1 MSRPR
6 RSVILSA
13 AKDPAYDTRGVPL
26 ATHRR
31 SFAARRMTAPLL
43 AALALVTARAAL
55 AQPPRDAARTTR
67 SGVYTAAQAER
78 GAEVYAGMCRS
89 CHAPASHT
97 GVTFAKGWKGRP
109 LADLFAYVSERMPK
123 NDPGALAP
131 EQYADVVAYLLKLNA
146 MPAGSAELP
155 PDADALAAIRID
167 VDDPAAG
174 TSAPV
179 RKDPT
184 PRRR

>member
-1 MSRPR
+1 MNR
-6 RSVILSA
+6 RVALGL
-13 AKDPAYDTRGVPL
+13 TL
-26 ATHRR
+26 AG
-31 SFAARRMTAPLL
+31 ARD
-43 AALALVTARAAL
+43 AR

-67 SGVYTAAQAER
+67 SGVYTAAQADR
-78 GAEVYAGMCRS
+78 GADVYAGMCRS

-97 GVTFAKGWKGRP
+97 GVAFAKGWKGRS
-109 LADLFAYVSERMPK
+109 LADLFTYVSERMPK

-155 PDADALAAIRID
+155 PDADAMAGIRID

-174 TSAPV
+174 APTPV

-184 PRRR
+184 RRKH